1 VNDNASVV
9 TDLKIL

>member
-1 VNDNASVV
+1 MMHSVV